1 MRVGKSIAQKLLVVL
16 YQCPDPGVR
25 QLPGSEGAE
34 GDSMGVRDRVHTE
47 LMSSDRFITSGLV
60 PALLQLGELTLE
72 QGWSREG

>member
-1 MRVGKSIAQKLLVVL
+1 
-16 YQCPDPGVR
+16 
-25 QLPGSEGAE
+25 
-34 GDSMGVRDRVHTE
+34 MGVRDRVHTE